1 MEALYNIL
9 EKKKKNTEDNSNDNR
24 NLTWRRGSGKK
35 WEKGIECFTTLGREK
50 SILLGTQDVL

>member
-9 EKKKKNTEDNSNDNR
+9 EKKNTEDNSNDNR
-24 NLTWRRGSGKK
+24 NRTWRRGSGKK